1 MSDKKYIIEYATF
14 NDEGWN
20 QYECCDTLEEARE
33 LACELRNET
42 DGEFTIIGKRV
53 KDIRIV
59 TLVDDKTAIFKQ
71 GLTVKELVEWLQQI
85 DPDKGIQARDN
96 TGDWCTS
103 IQLSELIKFVY
114 IQSLPE

>member
-1 MSDKKYIIEYATF
+1 MSDKKYIVEYATF
-14 NDEGWN
+14 KDNGWI

-33 LACELRNET
+33 VACELRNET

-53 KDIRIV
+53 KEIRIV
-59 TLVDDKTAIFKQ
+59 TLVDDKTAIFKK
-71 GLTVKELVEWLQQI
+71 GLNVRQLIEWAKQI
-85 DPDKGIQARDN
+85 DPDKEIQARDN

-103 IQLSELIKFVY
+103 IQLSEMMKFVY